1 MINKEFITEN
11 LPHFFMLV
19 ICYGLG
25 NKKTKTKQKNRQQT
39 GGTSDGISHVFMKG
53 ATHFRFFIF
62 YYFSDIVI

>member
-25 NKKTKTKQKNRQQT
+25 NKKTKTKQKTGSRQEVLAMA
-39 GGTSDGISHVFMKG
+39 SPM
-53 ATHFRFFIF
+53 
-62 YYFSDIVI
+62 YL